1 VSAAAEPAAPR
12 ADRAAE
18 PAAPRAD
25 RAAEPFRPDADQPD
39 PQFEVL
45 AVTPRLYTASPALD
59 FDVHVS
65 EPSGRRV
72 YAIALSAQVMIEP
85 ARRSYDAETQ
95 ARLEELFGPPDR
107 WGATTRSL
115 LWHQAQSLVG
125 EFTGATTFRLAVPC
139 SYDME
144 LVAAKYFYALPAG
157 QVPLAFNF
165 NGTIHYR
172 GDDGRLQISLVP
184 WSATT
189 GYRLDVGVWKALMA
203 HHFPNRG
210 WLGVSSETLD
220 ALQREKTRRALS
232 TLDEVVAALLQE
244 RA

>member
-1 VSAAAEPAAPR
+1 MTTPAQTQAVVGEAQPLAAAP
-12 ADRAAE
+12 
-18 PAAPRAD
+18 
-25 RAAEPFRPDADQPD
+25 DQPD

-45 AVTPRLYTASPALD
+45 SVAPRLHAAAPALD

-95 ARLEELFGPPDR
+95 SRLEELFGPPER

-125 EFTGATTFRLAVPC
+125 EFTGATTFQLAVPC

-144 LVAAKYFYALPAG
+144 LVAAKFFYSLEGG

-172 GDDGRLQISLVP
+172 GDDGRLQMSLVP

-189 GYRLDVGVWKALMA
+189 EYRLDVGVWKALME
-203 HHFPNRG
+203 HHFPGRG
-210 WLGVSSETLD
+210 WLGVSSGTLA

-232 TLDEVVAALLQE
+232 TLDEVVAALLE
-244 RA
+244 ECA